1 MKTIKNKVLFL
12 LFGLFLGS
20 ISVVAATIIESKDVS
35 YIRSSSNVTNVQEE
49 GSIPGKDATTL
60 TITPLSSP
68 VSNAFHVGSVKSK
81 NKRMAIKISKYKGLR
96 YFGRKVSFLMV

>member
-1 MKTIKNKVLFL
+1 MSFFFSMLNKYRVIKMKTIKNKVLFL

-49 GSIPGKDATTL
+49 GSIP
-60 TITPLSSP
+60 
-68 VSNAFHVGSVKSK
+68 
-81 NKRMAIKISKYKGLR
+81 
-96 YFGRKVSFLMV
+96 